1 MLLIVIICLV
11 RYISIIII
19 FYSSESKDNKNISN
33 DFLIHEKKATP
44 ERVANIN
51 INIKK

>member
-19 FYSSESKDNKNISN
+19 FYSSESKDSKNISN
-33 DFLIHEKKATP
+33 DILIYGKSDPRKSRQHKH
-44 ERVANIN
+44 NN
-51 INIKK
+51 